1 MVKEA
6 KQLEDTIFNHGDKLI
21 NGTKVKRVQ
30 PTSGLQSFLDDVAQP
45 KTNSYRK
52 AAVTN
57 VKTTLKRI
65 VKRTPE
71 VMVKVT
77 GGGNSMGK
85 IQAHMTYISRN
96 GQLEAEDQD
105 GNKIKGKEDIQET
118 ADEWQM
124 SGDPISDEE
133 SKYKQAF
140 NIVLSMP
147 KGTNEQ
153 AVYEA
158 AKEFAKQHFEDH
170 KYLMVQHT
178 YSNDPNKKPSENPH
192 VHIVVKAVSDKGVR
206 LNPRKDDL
214 QAWRESFAEK
224 LRERGVEANATKRIH
239 RMQKTRGDKQAVH
252 QMKAKGKNFKKYGHG
267 KASPERTEKAKKQEK
282 EAITHYKQLS
292 QALAQ
297 GDQEDRKL
305 AVDIVDYLSKQLKV
319 DPNKAIEKTKQEITK
334 QKGREI
340 DI

>member
-1 MVKEA
+1 MVREA

-21 NGTKVKRVQ
+21 NGGKVKKVQ
-30 PTSGLQSFLDDVAQP
+30 PTRGLQSFLDDVVKPQ
-45 KTNSYRK
+45 TSNHK
-52 AAVTN
+52 ASTVKS

-105 GNKIKGKEDIQET
+105 GNKVKGKEEIQET

-239 RMQKTRGDKQAVH
+239 RMQKTRGNKQAVH
-252 QMKAKGKNFKKYGHG
+252 QMKAKGKRFNKYGQG
-267 KASPERTEKAKKQEK
+267 KASPERVDNAKQQEK
-282 EAITHYKQLS
+282 EAIHHYKKLS

-297 GDQEDRKL
+297 GDQDDRKL

-319 DPNKAIEKTKQEITK
+319 DPNKNIDKSKQERDQVK
-334 QKGREI
+334 PKGI
-340 DI
+340 DR